1 MPDSIQNHF
10 SFHNIQ
16 HYLKW
21 LTQTVQGKNQLRPQK
36 YDGLTSFIL
45 SIIILSLSFRSL
57 FNTILNF
64 LSNMFISAP
73 SGTSLDEFG
82 NSTVNY
88 LVSFKNNNLLSGLLL
103 ISINFIIL
111 IGLSYYLCHWISHQ
125 QIDLWQY
132 VNRLASLTNGALL
145 LELIG
150 LFLAIIGHG
159 FKLVVILDL
168 LATNLYYLGTVDN
181 LWNFQYPSRQKRL
194 YITTV
199 TLFLYPIC
207 FLIVLFILI
216 AASH

>member
-1 MPDSIQNHF
+1 MPNTSHRYFNFKNIRFYFQWLIQ
-10 SFHNIQ
+10 
-16 HYLKW
+16 
-21 LTQTVQGKNQLRPQK
+21 TAQGHNQLNPQK

-45 SIIILSLSFRSL
+45 AIIILSLSFRSL

-111 IGLSYYLCHWISHQ
+111 IGLSYYLCHRVSHQ
-125 QIDLWQY
+125 HLNPWQY
-132 VNRLASLTNGALL
+132 LNRLASLTNGALL

-150 LFLAIIGHG
+150 LFLAVIGHG
-159 FKLVVILDL
+159 FKLVVILDG
-168 LATNLYYLGTVDN
+168 LATIVYYLGTVDN
-181 LWNFQYPSRQKRL
+181 LWDFQYRSRQQRL
-194 YITTV
+194 YLTAVTV
-199 TLFLYPIC
+199 FLYPIC
-207 FLIVLFILI
+207 FLIILFILI